1 MTYREKLKEYQEGNL
16 SEEETKKVEEEIEK
30 YQAISDYLFESE
42 EIPELQD
49 LLAENQHEEQDFVML
64 VNQSIKKAFRKLGCI
79 ILAVA
84 LAVLLFLQFLLPHL
98 VSTVY
103 YDPGKKNGE
112 YNNQMSLDMA
122 VFSELFLPGKRRE
135 KVSVVDKGYGD
146 YEINIMQHASYNGS
160 FTNTAGEIKKGK
172 IRFYDD
178 SAIRRPTGN
187 AFAWSGAPGDGSKPL
202 DEILTD
208 GTDVQCAAGTPED
221 AKETLENL
229 VPGEKYIGYVSLNH
243 IMDYETFMA
252 YLEKQEDLGGIWCAV
267 DTGQYEEDHFFAGN
281 IGFTCDLEF
290 SSDLE
295 WDEETYPELILW
307 NPKVVE
313 ERGEDELQEKMKTEE
328 FMKTHVC
335 SMMNYMADQSQ
346 FYEMMGGGSF
356 TRLGLENAVEHI
368 QKEGIRIYGYAAVMD
383 KDKALELNSQEEVY
397 EIYVE
402 NLR

>member
-1 MTYREKLKEYQEGNL
+1 MWQR
-16 SEEETKKVEEEIEK
+16 
-30 YQAISDYLFESE
+30 
-42 EIPELQD
+42 
-49 LLAENQHEEQDFVML
+49 
-64 VNQSIKKAFRKLGCI
+64 
-79 ILAVA
+79 
-84 LAVLLFLQFLLPHL
+84 
-98 VSTVY
+98 
-103 YDPGKKNGE
+103 
-112 YNNQMSLDMA
+112 
-122 VFSELFLPGKRRE
+122 
-135 KVSVVDKGYGD
+135 
-146 YEINIMQHASYNGS
+146 
-160 FTNTAGEIKKGK
+160 
-172 IRFYDD
+172 
-178 SAIRRPTGN
+178 
-187 AFAWSGAPGDGSKPL
+187 
-202 DEILTD
+202 
-208 GTDVQCAAGTPED
+208 
-221 AKETLENL
+221 
-229 VPGEKYIGYVSLNH
+229 
-243 IMDYETFMA
+243 
-252 YLEKQEDLGGIWCAV
+252 EKQEDLGGIWCAV